1 MSNNVRQ
8 ARLRWTG
15 EGLAFRGG
23 PEGATEIGVDSTGEI
38 GPALA
43 RRLSTFSHPFK
54 IKSRRRTTPVAD
66 TVL

>member
-23 PEGATEIGVDSTGEI
+23 PEGATDVSYTHLRAHETLRYLVCRGV
-38 GPALA
+38 
-43 RRLSTFSHPFK
+43 
-54 IKSRRRTTPVAD
+54 V
-66 TVL
+66 